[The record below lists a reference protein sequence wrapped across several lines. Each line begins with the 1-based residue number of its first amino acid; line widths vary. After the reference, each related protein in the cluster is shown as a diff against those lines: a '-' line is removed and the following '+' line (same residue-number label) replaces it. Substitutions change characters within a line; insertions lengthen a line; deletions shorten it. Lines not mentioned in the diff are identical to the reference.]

1 MIIVSI
7 LLLISLLLLKISY
20 QHLRKALYADLD
32 SMDQLLAHQPIA
44 LLQLP
49 TFRLHAFNTWLKR
62 FMQRPTPPELPHHH
76 EPTTA
81 QNPLQALSHQPVK
94 IAPDSANQS
103 EQLLEETITN
113 MPADIFRAY
122 DIRGIVGETLTPE
135 IVYVI
140 GAAIGSQ
147 AQEQGISEIVIAR
160 DGRLSGPVL
169 SEALCQGLLSTGTNV
184 TDIGAVPTPVL
195 YFAATQS
202 SSQSGIML
210 TGSHN
215 PSNYNGLKI
224 VLNGETL
231 ANIRITQL
239 YDRISQHNFTN
250 GEGTYRSAYI
260 VDNYIQTI
268 VNDITITK
276 PLHII
281 VDAGNGIG
289 GVIGV
294 RLFEELG
301 CKVTPLYCEIDGNF
315 PNHHPDPSVPDNLND
330 LIAAVR
336 EKQADLGIAFDGDGD
351 RLGIVTNTG
360 EIIWPD
366 RQMMAFAADVL
377 TRNPGATIL
386 FDVKCT
392 SHLSKIIQQHGG
404 NPLMWKT
411 GHSLVKAKMRE
422 TGALLAGEMSGH
434 IFFKER
440 WLGFDDALYS
450 GARLLEIISQ
460 DTAQR
465 TAQEIFDAYPDS
477 INTPEI
483 KINIADDKKFDFIN
497 QFVSYAMFEG
507 ATITT
512 IDGLRADFADG
523 FGLVRPSNTTPCLV
537 LRFEGDNEAS
547 LQRIQ
552 RAFKEQLLKIDE
564 TLQVPF

>member
-1 MIIVSI
+1 
-7 LLLISLLLLKISY
+7 
-20 QHLRKALYADLD
+20 
-32 SMDQLLAHQPIA
+32 
-44 LLQLP
+44 
-49 TFRLHAFNTWLKR
+49 
-62 FMQRPTPPELPHHH
+62 
-76 EPTTA
+76 
-81 QNPLQALSHQPVK
+81 
-94 IAPDSANQS
+94 
-103 EQLLEETITN
+103 
-113 MPADIFRAY
+113 
-122 DIRGIVGETLTPE
+122 
-135 IVYVI
+135 
-140 GAAIGSQ
+140 
-147 AQEQGISEIVIAR
+147 
-160 DGRLSGPVL
+160 
-169 SEALCQGLLSTGTNV
+169 
-184 TDIGAVPTPVL
+184 
-195 YFAATQS
+195 
-202 SSQSGIML
+202 
-210 TGSHN
+210 
-215 PSNYNGLKI
+215 
-224 VLNGETL
+224 
-231 ANIRITQL
+231 
-239 YDRISQHNFTN
+239 
-250 GEGTYRSAYI
+250 
-260 VDNYIQTI
+260 
-268 VNDITITK
+268 
-276 PLHII
+276 
-281 VDAGNGIG
+281 
-289 GVIGV
+289 V